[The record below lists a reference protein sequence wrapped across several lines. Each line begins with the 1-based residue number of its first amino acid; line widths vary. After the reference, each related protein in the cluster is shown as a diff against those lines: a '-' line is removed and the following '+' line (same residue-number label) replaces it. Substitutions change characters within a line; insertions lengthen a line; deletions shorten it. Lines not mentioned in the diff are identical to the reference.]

1 MSNKVFVGNQAV
13 GLETSPAFEP
23 FRAVKLWFDD
33 DRNYFSGIV
42 VSDSGEETSYH
53 SESEWNK
60 AGGTGRVMEEECRW
74 ATQTMADNVLKN
86 IKGYVYKPFLGSG
99 ALLNQAAEL
108 GDGVTIGGTYGLL
121 AAINTTFDAM
131 CTSDIESP
139 ADEEIDHEYPYLSPE
154 DRALKRKVTL
164 GESYYGTRITR
175 AKGIESIRIDADG
188 NELARAVFNADELAF
203 YAGNERAL
211 YFDIETKRYM
221 YVGDIYVKGN
231 INMSEGTITWGKNN
245 PADGS
250 GISASEAR
258 TIISEELVSSPTIIG
273 GAYWSHDENT
283 KLDLLDVNETEL
295 GFGSGMILYRNGGGM
310 PIFSV
315 AATVLVTEF
324 RGYNN
329 NEFLKVDASRTR
341 PQGKWNFSEA
351 DEVTGLYLRFS

>member
-23 FRAVKLWFDD
+23 FMAVKLWFDD

-42 VSDSGEETSYH
+42 VSDSGEETSYR

-99 ALLNQAAEL
+99 TLLNQAAEL

-175 AKGIESIRIDADG
+175 ANGLEIVKTAADG
-188 NELARAVFNADELAF
+188 TEKSRAKLNADELSF
-203 YAGNERAL
+203 YDDNGGQAL
-211 YFDIETKRYM
+211 YFDPNTGRYM
-221 YVGDIYVKGN
+221 FRGDIVVTGN
-231 INMSEGTITWGKNN
+231 INMSQGSITWGPNN

-250 GISASEAR
+250 GISADQAR
-258 TIISEELVSSPTIIG
+258 TIITEELVSSPIIAG
-273 GAYWSHDENT
+273 GYFKS
-283 KLDLLDVNETEL
+283 LDQTASLQMETSAGAGSLYGDLNVYLTGTTAAALSISCRVN
-295 GFGSGMILYRNGGGM
+295 
-310 PIFSV
+310 
-315 AATVLVTEF
+315 
-324 RGYNN
+324 
-329 NEFLKVDASRTR
+329 
-341 PQGKWNFSEA
+341 SEA
-351 DEVTGLYLRFS
+351 DSKELLFKAYGNTAFTVDGKTGQVSGLYLRFS